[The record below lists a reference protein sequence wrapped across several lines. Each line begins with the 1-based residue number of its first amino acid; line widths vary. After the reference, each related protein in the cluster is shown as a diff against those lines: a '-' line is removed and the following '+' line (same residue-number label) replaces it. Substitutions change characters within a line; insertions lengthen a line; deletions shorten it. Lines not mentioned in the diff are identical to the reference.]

1 MQAGF
6 GFAEMLEFADA
17 PAPQSILWQ
26 TPAEP
31 IEADAGENKD
41 QSNRFRLDDAAT
53 STGLKPKAKATIAAI
68 RLLKLLDGRP
78 ATTEEKRVLAGF
90 SGFGSLANYIFP
102 EPGTNRYKPGWEAL
116 GKELAELLTPE
127 EYESAKRSTF
137 NAFYTS
143 PTVMQAIYDGLVH
156 MGVPLADVHALE
168 PGCGIGNFIGTAPPG
183 MRFTGV
189 EKEILSGRI
198 AQALY
203 PEQDIR
209 IEPFQK
215 TALPAGSIDVA
226 VGNVPFSDLSL
237 KWQDQKLALH
247 EYFFAKALDSLHDG
261 GILALVTSRYLLDK
275 KDSAFREYLAEQA
288 DFLGAIR
295 LPKGAFRQEGTE
307 VVTDIVFLRKRA
319 PNKVANHAADWLKT
333 EATPGATAHANRY
346 FLEHPEMVIGE
357 LAQDQGM
364 YGDNELTVAY
374 PADYRERLQ
383 AALTHLPE
391 GAYAPEAGSQK
402 PEGRKIQAS
411 GVSAANDSGFRFLAP
426 GSLFTSQEGQIM
438 IVANQNGAAEPLIY
452 GGTPVHALSG
462 TVGTR
467 LAALIGIRDAA
478 RNVLATQREQRDFAE
493 KEAARALLNERYDQF
508 VAKWGVIN
516 KTTISTQ
523 KDGTVIRRQPNL
535 TAFKDDPDAYLVM
548 ALERY
553 DEKTDTAAKM
563 PIMARDVIGPTPPIH
578 QVETALDGLLVS
590 LNQRGRVDIGY
601 ISALYGTSEAEV
613 IKELGSHIYYDPA
626 QAQFVTAE
634 EYLSGNVRE
643 KLRVARTGAADLDMA
658 TSIKALEEAQPDP
671 VPPGD
676 IDIMLGAS
684 WIPPEIIQSF
694 IANLLKCDTGDITVR
709 HIGKEALW
717 YVEAPAWVKG
727 KVEATST
734 YGTADRSA
742 ISLISDALN
751 LRVPTVMRTVRV
763 DGGDRQV
770 ADQEATL
777 AAREKQ
783 KVIKQAFQDWLF
795 TDPKRAD
802 MLVERYNSLFN
813 TTRLRQYDG
822 SHLTFPGMNPE
833 IMLRQHQKDAV
844 WRVMNGRNSL
854 LAHAVGAGKTFEMI
868 AAGMKMKQTG
878 LIRKPLYVVPNHML
892 EQFSHEFYQLYPDAK
907 LLVASKDD
915 FAKDKRKLMTAKIAS
930 GEWDGVIMTHASF
943 EKIGM
948 SPAFQESFI
957 REQIAEY
964 EALLTDMKA
973 GADADSKRLIKRI
986 EKQKEQKEDL
996 LRELVNQDR
1005 KDSGLT
1011 FEDLGVDHLFVDEA
1025 HLFKNLETPTKMGQ
1039 VAGVQT
1045 SGSLRAFDL
1054 FMKTRYLDEH
1064 GHGSTFA
1071 TGTPISNSMV
1081 EMYTLS
1087 RFLAPELLYERG
1099 ISHFDGWAAVFGDIV
1114 DTVELSPDAQSLRQ
1128 NRRFARF
1135 VNLPE
1140 LLQIFHS
1147 FADVK
1152 MADVLNLPR
1161 PALKAGKPAVIAVP
1175 MTDHQKRIQ
1184 EALVERYE
1192 RVRAGKVDPRVDNAL
1207 NITTD
1212 GRKLALDA
1220 RLVMPHLPEA
1230 EGKIDA
1236 LADNVYDIWERTID
1250 NKATQMIFCDL
1261 GVSNKDGQFS
1271 VYDAVVQ
1278 RLIAKGIPAAE
1289 IACMGDY
1296 DTDQKKAR
1304 LFAKVRRGDVRVL
1317 LGSTQKMGTGTNVQ
1331 ERLVALHHLDA
1342 PWKPAEVEQREG
1354 RILRQGNQNIE
1365 VEIYRYVTEGSFDA
1379 YMWQTLQTKA
1389 EFISQVMK
1397 GDMSIRRMED
1407 MDEQTL
1413 SYAEVKAI
1421 ASGNPAVLTLAKIDM
1436 EAQRLSQ
1443 LSRAHRNE
1451 QYRIRQT
1458 IRQMEDADLLVL
1470 DRKLARINKD
1480 LATIEAHGGLK
1491 QPQLILDDGKP
1502 ITSPKTAQESLRE
1515 AVEHQW
1521 ETLTYAL
1528 ETAPMGAEETATI
1541 GSFGGLDIQLVL
1553 EKGNSRINGTLILKG
1568 AYRIGH
1574 SLRGPGSDRLLAYL
1588 QELAESL
1595 NTLGQEVNNEQGAL
1609 ETHLDALQKR
1619 LGLPFEHETRLT
1631 QLLAMRSELQA
1642 LLQTDNQPRP
1652 THTEGESSTQGSE
1665 NKQEAAASLLAK
1677 EAIQERTSAI
1687 VRAFEA
1693 MMKGEQPFIPLQQ
1706 TQEDKERLQ
1715 QERPEPP
1722 SLRPW
1727 TEKICNP
1734 IHLRERREVVF

>member
-1 MQAGF
+1 MKLIMNAGAHCWLTGMAYQYRQAIPPPF
-6 GFAEMLEFADA
+6 LAT
-17 PAPQSILWQ
+17 QSLFLQ
-26 TPAEP
+26 ALPESV
-31 IEADAGENKD
+31 EADADGNNEAA
-41 QSNRFRLDDAAT
+41 SRFRLEDQAAA
-53 STGLKPKAKATIAAI
+53 SGLKAKAKATIAAI

-78 ATTEEKRVLAGF
+78 ATAEEKRVLAGF
-90 SGFGSLANYIFP
+90 SGFGPLANYIFP

-143 PTVMQAIYDGLVH
+143 PTVMQAIYDGLTQ
-156 MGVPLADVHALE
+156 MGAPLSEVHALE
-168 PGCGIGNFIGTAPPG
+168 PGCGIGNFIGMAPAG
-183 MRFTGV
+183 MCFTGV
-189 EKEILSGRI
+189 EKEVLSGRI

-215 TALPAGSIDVA
+215 TALSAGSIDIA
-226 VGNVPFSDLSL
+226 VGNVPFSDLTL
-237 KWQDQKLALH
+237 KWQDRKLALH
-247 EYFFAKALDSLHDG
+247 EYFFAKSLDSLHEG

-275 KDSAFREYLAEQA
+275 KDHAFREYLAEQA

-307 VVTDIVFLRKRA
+307 VVTDIVFLRKRGMGKA
-319 PNKVANHAADWLKT
+319 HSHAGEWLET
-333 EATPGATAHANRY
+333 EALPGGKAHANRY
-346 FLEHPEMVIGE
+346 FHEHPEMVIGE

-364 YGDNELTVAY
+364 YGDDELTV
-374 PADYRERLQ
+374 PFPTDYQERLQ
-383 AALTHLPE
+383 AALTHLPLN
-391 GAYAPEAGSQK
+391 AYTHTPSAIKSISSNL
-402 PEGRKIQAS
+402 KIQNSALLN
-411 GVSAANDSGFRFLAP
+411 VSARKLPP
-426 GSLFTSQEGQIM
+426 GSLLVGQGGQIM
-438 IVANQNGAAEPLIY
+438 TVTDEAGAMEPLTY
-452 GGTPVHALSG
+452 GGTPANALSG

-478 RNVLATQREQRDFAE
+478 RNVLATQREQRTGGE
-493 KEAARALLNERYDQF
+493 KEAARNLLNQRYDQF
-508 VAKWGVIN
+508 VAKWGAIN

-523 KDGTVIRRQPNL
+523 QDGTVIRRQPNL

-563 PIMARDVIGPTPPIH
+563 PIMERDVIGPTPPVS

-601 ISALYGTSEAEV
+601 IIALYGASEDEV

-626 QAQFVTAE
+626 QSSYVTAE

-643 KLRVARTGAADLDMA
+643 KLRVAHADADDPRIA
-658 TSIKALEEAQPDP
+658 QGIKALEEAQPDP

-684 WIPPEIIQSF
+684 WVPPEIIQSF
-694 IANLLKCDTGDITVR
+694 IASLLGCDAGDITVR

-717 YVEAPAWVKG
+717 HIDAPLWVKN

-734 YGTADRSA
+734 YGTADRPA
-742 ISLISDALN
+742 ISLLNDALN
-751 LRVPTVMRTVRV
+751 MRVPTVMRTVRV
-763 DGGDRQV
+763 DGGERQV
-770 ADQEATL
+770 PDQEATL

-783 KVIKQAFQDWLF
+783 KIIKSAFQEWLF
-795 TDPKRAD
+795 TDPARAD

-813 TTRLRQYDG
+813 TTRLRHYDG

-833 IMLRQHQKDAV
+833 IILRQHQKDAV

-915 FAKDKRKLMTAKIAS
+915 FAKEKRKLLTAKIAS
-930 GEWDGVIMTHASF
+930 GEWDGVIMTHSSF

-948 SPAFQESFI
+948 SPAFQEGFI
-957 REQIAEY
+957 RDQIAEY
-964 EALLTDMKA
+964 EALLTSMKA

-986 EKQKEQKEDL
+986 EKQKEQKEDA
-996 LRELVNQDR
+996 LRELINQER

-1054 FMKTRYLDEH
+1054 FMKTRYLDGH

-1161 PALKAGKPAVIAVP
+1161 PALKGGKPAVIAVP

-1192 RVRAGKVDPRVDNAL
+1192 RVRAGAVDPRIDNAL

-1220 RLVMPHLPEA
+1220 RLVMPHLPAA

-1236 LADNVYDIWERTID
+1236 LADNVYDIWQRTID

-1271 VYDAVVQ
+1271 VYDAVVR
-1278 RLIAKGIPAAE
+1278 RLIEKGIPAAE

-1331 ERLVALHHLDA
+1331 ERLIALHHLDA

-1458 IRQMEDADLLVL
+1458 IRQMEDSDLPAL

-1480 LATIEAHGGLK
+1480 LTTIEAHGGLK
-1491 QPQLILDDGKP
+1491 QPQLVLDDGKP
-1502 ITSPKTAQESLRE
+1502 ITNPKTAQERLRE
-1515 AVEHQW
+1515 IVEREW
-1521 ETLTYAL
+1521 DRLTWAL
-1528 ETAPMGAEETATI
+1528 ETAPPGAEETATI
-1541 GSFGGLDIQLVL
+1541 GSFGGIDIQLVL
-1553 EKGNSRINGTLILKG
+1553 EKGNNRINGTLILKG
-1568 AYRIGH
+1568 NYRIGH
-1574 SLRGPGSDRLLAYL
+1574 SLRGPGSDRLPAYL

-1595 NTLGQEVNNEQGAL
+1595 ISHKQEAENEQRAL

-1619 LGLPFEHETRLT
+1619 LGLPFEHEAKLT

-1652 THTEGESSTQGSE
+1652 AQTEGEPTALDSE
-1665 NKQEAAASLLAK
+1665 QKQEAATAALSK
-1677 EAIQERTSAI
+1677 EANQDRTNDI
-1687 VRAFEA
+1687 VRAFDA
-1693 MMKGEQPFIPLQQ
+1693 LMKGDQFDRQAIKRSWDEALGPAKKLQMSQ
-1706 TQEDKERLQ
+1706 LSFMDL
-1715 QERPEPP
+1715 
-1722 SLRPW
+1722 
-1727 TEKICNP
+1727 
-1734 IHLRERREVVF
+1734 